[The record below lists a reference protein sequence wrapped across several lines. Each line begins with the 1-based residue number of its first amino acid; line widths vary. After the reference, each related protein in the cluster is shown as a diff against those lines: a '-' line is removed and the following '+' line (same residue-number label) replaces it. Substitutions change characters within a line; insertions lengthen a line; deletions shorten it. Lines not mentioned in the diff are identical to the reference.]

1 MADSDGGESDG
12 AASSQGSGGAGVDPT
27 SIDKLSEKDQK
38 KWNKNLLAWR
48 MFIDF
53 IFRHIAIVT
62 FKYNNFERDNMQ
74 HFLIAVDKAEALR
87 MTVKLKKS
95 ETPNITSF
103 RTLRD
108 STGVLQ
114 ERHFYREA
122 DLILQLVDLCGRMRC
137 LCLIGGGFYKSLK
150 KGNVRG
156 IDNIKRSLDFWKG
169 FCLRGYDYGELQFKN
184 ADVESFSAVEKKHLS
199 WSTAIRTSINMSQQF
214 LKRASDA
221 TGLQLISED
230 PTSIQVSV
238 YETPLIGY
246 TYLFDGRVGH
256 RQRFSILSGFGHFS
270 YFVPD
275 VIHLLHVCFQLSPPG
290 VSRPASFSLSLGVL
304 C

>member
-27 SIDKLSEKDQK
+27 SIDKLSEKDKK

-87 MTVKLKKS
+87 KTVKLKKS

-184 ADVESFSAVEKKHLS
+184 ADVETFSAVEKKHLS

-214 LKRASDA
+214 MKRASDA

-238 YETPLIGY
+238 YETPLIGGL
-246 TYLFDGRVGH
+246 YLFVRWE
-256 RQRFSILSGFGHFS
+256 
-270 YFVPD
+270 
-275 VIHLLHVCFQLSPPG
+275 
-290 VSRPASFSLSLGVL
+290 SRPSTKVL
-304 C
+304 HSVRFWPFFLFRSRCNPPSSCLLPALAAWYV